1 MAKAIRPLAAQEAQ
15 EVLSMLSNLGF
26 HQSKI
31 TDKQIEFSGDNLPT
45 IYLHNKRTKEEP
57 LICGIVCFN
66 PDLDFGRNHIEGFM
80 HRPSQSGEFKSK
92 NSNWTAF
99 PKDPIN
105 GGANEGV
112 RSDFVSP
119 EHLKNLL
126 IQVIRLYRNGKVNLG
141 DKKNNS
147 TFIFDSPNKKLQSKA
162 TENKNVR
169 EVNAT
174 QSPLDDFN
182 TEAKVPEGKTRAF
195 FTYRYEKSPKLRAAV
210 LNKFGYKC
218 AVCGFDFE
226 KIYGQLG
233 KNFIEVHHMVPVS
246 EKERENDVN
255 NLRPLCSNCHRMIHR
270 LYSRLEAEEYAGAI
284 DLLKSAISK

>member
-1 MAKAIRPLAAQEAQ
+1 MAKAIRPLAPQET
-15 EVLSMLSNLGF
+15 EKVLSMLSNLGF

-66 PDLDFGRNHIEGFM
+66 PELDFERNHLEGFM

-99 PKDPIN
+99 PKDLIN

-119 EHLKNLL
+119 EHLKNLVL
-126 IQVIRLYRNGKVNLG
+126 QVMSLYRTGKVNS
-141 DKKNNS
+141 KEKNNS
-147 TFIFDSPNKKLQSKA
+147 LFTASNLNKKSQPK
-162 TENKNVR
+162 TIENKELHGANI
-169 EVNAT
+169 T
-174 QSPLDDFN
+174 KSPLDDFH
-182 TEAKVPEGKTRAF
+182 TEAKVPEGKPRTF
-195 FTYRYEKSPKLRAAV
+195 FTYRYERSPKLRAAV

-233 KNFIEVHHMVPVS
+233 KNFIEVHHMIPVS

-255 NLRPLCSNCHRMIHR
+255 NLSLADS
-270 LYSRLEAEEYAGAI
+270 
-284 DLLKSAISK
+284 D